1 MAAIRAVF
9 KIILLG
15 LALLVGQI
23 VGGMAVVAV
32 LHPPEPVM
40 KPDGPFDLTQALLLT
55 VAAYALALTP
65 YAARLRGGFPSR
77 MMAVF
82 VNLYV
87 VGSALSVIETVYFNA
102 YIKLPAVL
110 IEQIALAGLI
120 QAAIAAPAAAALWRG
135 RAGEPEAIEGFGWRF
150 ALIVPLYILFYF
162 GAGQFIAWQGAAL
175 RAYYEQGLHIDR
187 GHVALLQAARGLV
200 WACLVWMG
208 VHQLTG
214 SRWSRALII
223 GLVFAVVMVMP
234 LAFPN
239 PYMPWDVRKM
249 HVIEIGTSNL
259 LFGILAAG
267 LLLSGMKARKA

>member
-1 MAAIRAVF
+1 MGRADKRGAARMAAIRAVF

-135 RAGEPEAIEGFGWRF
+135 RAGEPEAIEGFGWR
-150 ALIVPLYILFYF
+150 
-162 GAGQFIAWQGAAL
+162 
-175 RAYYEQGLHIDR
+175 
-187 GHVALLQAARGLV
+187 
-200 WACLVWMG
+200 
-208 VHQLTG
+208 
-214 SRWSRALII
+214 
-223 GLVFAVVMVMP
+223 
-234 LAFPN
+234 
-239 PYMPWDVRKM
+239 
-249 HVIEIGTSNL
+249 
-259 LFGILAAG
+259 
-267 LLLSGMKARKA
+267 